1 MPLEGGAG
9 SGLRL
14 HNGSE
19 DEGGNEGYGEGIG
32 HRLVML
38 FKGVVGDVEP
48 QPLVD
53 VAEEQSSHV
62 VALTDDD
69 GVFVRETAE
78 VGKGGTEHRMG
89 GDVAVT
95 AVLIEVL
102 EVGLHRSDVG
112 EDALLRQMGEQR
124 LEGGEGVFEADGV
137 DEEFGGKGLDFFKGG
152 ESLGVVEKAK
162 AVWVDVV
169 DGGFVLETEEV
180 GEERPH
186 LSSAGNENLHDVV
199 LECER
204 ENRGV
209 VRVFIGKQPLSSR
222 GESVGCSP
230 FLRTFPTRK
239 EELPYVQGGA
249 FRRGRDVFY
258 M

>member
-152 ESLGVVEKAK
+152 ESLGVVEKAQ

-169 DGGFVLETEEV
+169 DGGFMLETKEV

-199 LECER
+199 LECEG
-204 ENRGV
+204 ENRRV

-222 GESVGCSP
+222 VESVGCSS

-239 EELPYVQGGA
+239 EELPYVQGGT
-249 FRRGRDVFY
+249 FRRGRGVFY